1 MTRPVF
7 RRLTAVVATAGL
19 LAAGLLG
26 ATSAEAATVTGTA
39 TATTAIRA
47 SADTGAAVLGT
58 LGRGQRIPTTAKAKN
73 GWVQVRFRLKTAY
86 VASARITTRTT
97 KLPAAPKALDL
108 TATKVATGRLVV
120 RSGPAKS
127 RAVVG
132 RIPEGSTVRLTGRLR
147 TGYAETV
154 FQQQRRWVS
163 VRYVVSAAKPEPTPT
178 PAVPTTAAAR
188 GAAAVAFAEAQLGK
202 PYEYGSDGPGSFDCS
217 GLTLGAWKAAGVS
230 LPRTSQQ
237 QFKIGTEIAKAD
249 LKAGDLVFF
258 YGSEPSHV
266 AIYVG
271 DGVLIHAP
279 RAGRTVEYSKLAYM
293 PFSGARRPG

>member
-1 MTRPVF
+1 MTRPLL
-7 RRLTAVVATAGL
+7 RRLTTGAAAAGV

-26 ATSAEAATVTGTA
+26 ATPAEAATVPGTA
-39 TATTAIRA
+39 TAETAIRA
-47 SADTGAAVLGT
+47 SASTKAAVLGT
-58 LGRGQRIPTTAKAKN
+58 LERGQRIPTTAKAKN

-86 VASARITTRTT
+86 VASTRITTRTT
-97 KLPAAPKALDL
+97 RLPAAPKALDKA
-108 TATKVATGRLVV
+108 TTKVATGRLVV

-132 RIPEGSTVRLTGRLR
+132 RIAEGSTIKLTGRFK

-154 FQQQRRWVS
+154 HRQQRRWVS
-163 VRYVVSAAKPEPTPT
+163 VRYVVSAAKLQPK
-178 PAVPTTAAAR
+178 PAVPTTAAVR
-188 GAAAVAFAEAQLGK
+188 GAAAVAFAKAQLGK
-202 PYEYGSDGPGSFDCS
+202 PYKYGSSGPGSFDCS
-217 GLTLGAWKAAGVS
+217 GLTLSAWKAAGVT

-237 QFKIGTEIAKAD
+237 QFAIGTKVAKAD
-249 LKAGDLVFF
+249 LRPGDLVFF
-258 YGSEPSHV
+258 YSSKPTHV

-279 RAGRTVEYSKLAYM
+279 RAGKDVEYSKLTYM